1 MPGGKSPKRKGA
13 NAERE
18 FVALYGGRRAWG
30 SDGRS
35 LGLPEGVD
43 VTDSAHGDVQVKSRK
58 KLPLW
63 MQVPAGADCVAI
75 RVNGGRWYKL
85 EALPGEREDE

>member
-1 MPGGKSPKRKGA
+1 MAKGGSSPKRKGS

-18 FVALYGGRRAWG
+18 FVNLYGGRRAWG

-43 VTDSAHGDVQVKSRK
+43 VTESYHGDVQVKSRK
-58 KLPLW
+58 ALPKW
-63 MQVPAGADCVAI
+63 MQIPEGCDCVAI
-75 RVNGGRWYKL
+75 RVHGGRWYKL
-85 EALPGEREDE
+85 EALRGRE